1 MKNSNKLLSILCHQK
16 ICVCVCIYKMVDISD
31 ETWNKSDVSVI
42 KIHENNNVNKKV
54 LSLLCISDAKKGGV
68 VTIFVT

>member
-1 MKNSNKLLSILCHQK
+1 
-16 ICVCVCIYKMVDISD
+16 MVDISD